1 MKAIL
6 NFTEESC
13 FCFVLSSMKPG
24 DSTESEWS
32 LEAFPKRTA
41 NNHLQLTIWIQ
52 IEKASVSLQSYL
64 G

>member
-1 MKAIL
+1 
-6 NFTEESC
+6 
-13 FCFVLSSMKPG
+13 MKPG

-41 NNHLQLTIWIQ
+41 NYHLQLTIWIQ